1 MINALIKVEKLR
13 ADDEF
18 FNITGIEE
26 EDVEPSIKRLN
37 IEKDPEYVTMVE
49 EWSKKSNAFL
59 DEKRKESEDIMEKVK
74 AM

>member
-37 IEKDPEYVTMVE
+37 IEKDPEYVAMVE

>member
-49 EWSKKSNAFL
+49 EWSKKSNAFH